1 MLKGAIVNYLFIYFI
16 IIDYLPKKYNY
27 QNHDQFLME
36 V

>member
-1 MLKGAIVNYLFIYFI
+1 MLKGAIVNYLFIHLI

-27 QNHDQFLME
+27 QNDHFLME